1 MSAPTR
7 TSVDRVDPPAHDHLR
22 RNLANRHIQ
31 LIAIGGAIGT
41 GLFMGSGRTIA
52 LAGPSILL
60 VYVIIGVMLFFV
72 MRAMGELL
80 LHNLEYAS
88 FQDFAADLLG
98 PWAGFAIGWTY
109 WLSWVFTGM
118 ADIVAITGY
127 WKFWVGDLSA
137 AIGLTVLT
145 LVVLLALNLLTVRLF
160 GEIEFWFALI
170 KVLAITALVAV
181 GATMLMLHFT
191 SANGIHA
198 SVTNLW
204 NHGGVFPTGL
214 PGFFAGFQIA
224 VFAFVG
230 IELVGA
236 TAAEAQ
242 DPVRTLPKA
251 INSIPVRV
259 LLFYVLALA
268 AIMVVT
274 PWHLVD
280 PGTSPFVNLFTLIGF
295 GGAAGVMNFVVLTSA
310 ASSCNSGIYS
320 SSRMLYGLAQKG
332 MAPRWLGSLN
342 ARDVPATGLWISVVL
357 IGASLVLTA
366 NESVMGAF
374 TVVTSVA
381 ATLFIVIWSLILIS
395 YLRYRTVR
403 PEAHITSPFP
413 MPLGRVM
420 SWVVLVFFVFVVVL
434 LALRPET
441 RQPLFVAPVWFVVL
455 ALGWWIVRRRAAR
468 RVQAMGELEEE
479 AQG

>member
-1 MSAPTR
+1 MAVVSAPTR
-7 TSVDRVDPPAHDHLR
+7 TSPEEADPPAHEHLR

-41 GLFMGSGRTIA
+41 GLFMGSGRTIS

-98 PWAGFAIGWTY
+98 PWAAFAIGWTY

-118 ADIVAITGY
+118 ADIVAVTGY
-127 WKFWVGDLSA
+127 WKFWVGDLPV

-170 KVLAITALVAV
+170 KVAAILALVAV
-181 GATMLMLHFT
+181 GATMVVLRFT
-191 SANGIHA
+191 SPTGIHTSIA
-198 SVTNLW
+198 NLW
-204 NHGGVFPTGL
+204 SHGGLFPTGL

-242 DPVRTLPKA
+242 DPRRTLPKA

-274 PWHLVD
+274 PWDRVD
-280 PGTSPFVNLFTLIGF
+280 PGTSPFVNLFTLVGF
-295 GGAAGVMNFVVLTSA
+295 GGAAGLMNFVVLTSA

-320 SSRMLYGLAQKG
+320 SSRMLYGLAHKG
-332 MAPRWLGSLN
+332 MAPRWLGVLN
-342 ARDVPATGLWISVVL
+342 RRDVPATGLWLSVVL
-357 IGASLVLTA
+357 IGASMVLTA
-366 NESVMGAF
+366 NESVMAAF

-381 ATLFIVIWSLILIS
+381 AVLFIVIWSLILIS
-395 YLRYRTVR
+395 YLRYRALR
-403 PEAHITSPFP
+403 PQAHATSHFP
-413 MPLGRVM
+413 MPLGRSM
-420 SWVVLVFFVFVVVL
+420 SWVVLAFFAFVMVL

-441 RQPLFVAPVWFVVL
+441 RQPMLVAPVWFVVL
-455 ALGWWIVRRRAAR
+455 ALGWRIVRRRAVGSGDVAPER
-468 RVQAMGELEEE
+468 D
-479 AQG
+479 